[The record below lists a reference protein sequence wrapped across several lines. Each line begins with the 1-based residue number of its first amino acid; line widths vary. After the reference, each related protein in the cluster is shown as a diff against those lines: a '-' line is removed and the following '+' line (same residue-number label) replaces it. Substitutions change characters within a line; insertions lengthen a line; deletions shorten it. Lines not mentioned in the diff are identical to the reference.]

1 MMMNPGQLAI
11 TAHGDREIA
20 ITRVFNAPRKLVF
33 DAWTKP
39 ELVKQW
45 LLGPPGWSMPVCE
58 IDLKIGGKYRY
69 EWRRVSGGQSMG
81 MGGVYREIVPPER
94 IVVTEQFDEAWYP
107 GQALITL
114 VLTEKDGMTTATQ
127 TVQYES
133 QEARDAVLKSP
144 MESGITASFDRMAE
158 LLATMA

>member
-1 MMMNPGQLAI
+1 MMNTGQLVI
-11 TAHGDREIA
+11 TAHGDRELV

-33 DAWTKP
+33 AAWTKP

-45 LLGPPGWSMPVCE
+45 LLGPPGWAMPVCE
-58 IDLKIGGKYRY
+58 IELTVGGKYRY
-69 EWRRVSGGQSMG
+69 VWQRVSDGQSMG

-114 VLTEKDGMTTATQ
+114 VLTEKDGKTTATQ

-133 QEARDAVLKSP
+133 KEARDAVLKSP
-144 MESGITASFDRMAE
+144 MESGVAASFDRMAE
-158 LLATMA
+158 LLAAMA